1 MLLTRVM
8 LVILRVIRGVSMPI
22 VVLTVLLAPLEEL
35 KELQHRIFYVCMRDV
50 SVFDLSRCVR
60 LNRIP

>member
-1 MLLTRVM
+1 
-8 LVILRVIRGVSMPI
+8 MPI
-22 VVLTVLLAPLEEL
+22 VVLTALLAPLEEL
-35 KELQHRIFYVCMRDV
+35 KELQHRILYVCMRDV